1 MSPAQIHLM
10 MNHVPVIGVLFVVFA
25 LGVGLVSRSGA
36 VLRLAL
42 AALVLVALA
51 AIPVFLSGEPTEEV
65 VEDLAGVSSKSIEP
79 HEDAAKIVFI
89 GLEVLGLV
97 ALVGLLRSRGR
108 AVARRFA
115 GLVLVGSLAL
125 SGGLAWTAHL
135 GGRIRHP
142 ELSGGT
148 TVTAE
153 TAPAETEHGEDD

>member
-1 MSPAQIHLM
+1 MNAPQIHLM

-25 LGVGLVSRSGA
+25 LGVGLISRSGA
-36 VLRLAL
+36 ILRFAL
-42 AALVLVALA
+42 TALIVVALA
-51 AIPVFLSGEPTEEV
+51 AIPAFLSGEPTEEA

-79 HEDAAKIVFI
+79 HEEAAKVAFI

-108 AVARRFA
+108 AVAQRFA

-142 ELSGGT
+142 ELGGGT

-153 TAPAETEHGEDD
+153 TAPAETEQGDDD